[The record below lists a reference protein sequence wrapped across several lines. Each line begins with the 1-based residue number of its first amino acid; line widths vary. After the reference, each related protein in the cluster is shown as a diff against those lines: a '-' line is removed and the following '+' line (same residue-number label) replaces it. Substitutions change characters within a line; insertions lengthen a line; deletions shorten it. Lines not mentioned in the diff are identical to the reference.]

1 MRPIVLPFYENI
13 IVQFLIGVGED
24 GEEGEGERGRNDRR
38 KGETGGWQSTRKFIT
53 ANRLRLRHNS
63 PPAGDALKRT
73 HICGD
78 CFLVAV
84 LKY

>member
-1 MRPIVLPFYENI
+1 MSGGGRRR
-13 IVQFLIGVGED
+13 GG
-24 GEEGEGERGRNDRR
+24 GKREEGSSDRR